1 MGSGIQLTH
10 KKGTYPAK
18 TLFFSSKHEQEQW
31 ADTLKMFKG
40 VSVQK
45 QYSILDRLG
54 TGNFSIVYRSVEKS
68 TGDEYAMKIYETAS
82 LTEASKKNIIH
93 EINIM
98 KVMNK
103 LSIVRFKEHFETK
116 THLYIATELVKGV
129 DLFEYVV
136 EKESL
141 GEYDAALIAGQII
154 EAVQYI
160 HGLGVVHR
168 DLKPENIM
176 VVEADPKENRTHPN
190 IKIIDFGLSNYVDIL
205 QKNDNEEKL
214 VGTPNYI
221 APEII
226 RRETVSERADTFAIG
241 VIIYFMLSGELPFNS
256 VDCKSI
262 FENTV
267 HCRYTFSGYHWQIIS
282 KDAKDLISRMLTPL
296 PEDRISLE

>member
-82 LTEASKKNIIH
+82 LTEASKKNIMYLYGQFSH

-205 QKNDNEEKL
+205 QKNDNE
-214 VGTPNYI
+214 GTSCFPF
-221 APEII
+221 
-226 RRETVSERADTFAIG
+226 RETCWNTQLYRSGDHPTRNGERTRRQ
-241 VIIYFMLSGELPFNS
+241 VRYRRHHLLH
-256 VDCKSI
+256 
-262 FENTV
+262 V
-267 HCRYTFSGYHWQIIS
+267 HLG
-282 KDAKDLISRMLTPL
+282 
-296 PEDRISLE
+296 